1 MRRYTMIAGM
11 SLALML
17 MVGSAWAGKPGPSSA
32 SAIAPAQTS
41 MSLGSTVTFSVSYP
55 QSVKYPRVQ
64 VLCYQNSGLVYGE
77 AGTYDHA
84 FVLGGASSKWVT
96 NGGSASCEADLYYFS
111 VKNGVEVYNQLA
123 ATRFK
128 AAA

>member
-32 SAIAPAQTS
+32 SAIAPAQSS
-41 MSLGSTVTFSVSYP
+41 MSLGSTVTFSVTYP
-55 QSVKYPRVQ
+55 RSVKYPRVQ
-64 VLCYQNSGLVYGE
+64 VLCYQNSALAYGE

-84 FVLGGASSKWVT
+84 FVLGGASSKWLT
-96 NGGSASCEADLYYFS
+96 NGGSATCEADLYYFS
-111 VKNGVEVYNQLA
+111 VQRGNEVYNQLA
-123 ATRFK
+123 STTFSAGG
-128 AAA
+128 